1 MMNLCSNILI
11 DMMYM
16 MISLYNY
23 HMEFDMPNMMFQIGN
38 MLLYMQNMNMWL
50 FLYKFDILLDMFNIL
65 NLKLSNI
72 HLNIVSKYL
81 CWYM

>member
-1 MMNLCSNILI
+1 MNLCSNILI

-23 HMEFDMPNMMFQIGN
+23 HMEFDMPNMRFQIGN